1 MKLTQIFSIFA
12 AISVLMAASAMAS
25 EQSDAFLKSIDK
37 EAATCE
43 LMAFT
48 DHLNLKTY
56 EMQISAHEN
65 GASMQGGMDLMK
77 ANSAKEM
84 QCVRDARAAAKE
96 IFKNYAAS
104 EGNEKLKL
112 DAKDVYIAWDAAL
125 PYRVHEGA
133 SSGRPELVSY
143 RKAVATMGADGLLD

>member
-1 MKLTQIFSIFA
+1 MKMILGLLAVA
-12 AISVLMAASAMAS
+12 AGLFMAS
-25 EQSDAFLKSIDK
+25 TETLASERSDAFLKSIDK

-48 DHLNLKTY
+48 NHLNLKTY
-56 EMQISAHEN
+56 EMQISSHEN
-65 GASMQGGMDLMK
+65 GASMQGGMDLME

-143 RKAVATMGADGLLD
+143 RKAVATMNADGLLN